1 MKRLLLAGLLLAAD
15 PAWERELSDPGD
27 IRRMMLSGDV
37 IVVHYRSRLDTFEL
51 ATGKPLASISL
62 AIAGTPPGAMANPEF
77 AGNTVLVQAS
87 IYDLKT
93 GRAVAT
99 DAIEGVGRVSGQAF
113 YSWSGDKLVKTA
125 AAGHP
130 EWSLLLKDIAR
141 SSILPASDGGAV
153 LRVAAP
159 KGGTEAA
166 KTYVSVSPAG
176 KIEWSVPIPEADQ
189 AGMEQIRNWSFSAE
203 GKDLYLLCGK
213 IKATDH
219 ALWTAVIDGRAK
231 RIVVKDVTLPHPR
244 VSPQAQVVHV
254 VRRDGAW
261 YGIGSGEVDVEVEEA
276 GKKRKVKAPGLVVVN
291 LSEGKEL
298 RRVAA
303 GLNLEAPPGYAV
315 WKENEVFDAV
325 ANKSLGKLGTPAA
338 PQVWF
343 SRSYAFVKEGPKMS
357 WVALA
362 GGDVKMGE
370 FQGSLAR
377 TVGDVVAAQGR
388 DGQKTVVGYFDLE
401 KGTFE
406 KVKSYEGG
414 VQSWIE
420 AETEGWVLVGVNA
433 GRTRELVAA
442 KRPK

>member
-1 MKRLLLAGLLLAAD
+1 MKPCALALLLVAAD

-27 IRRMMLSGDV
+27 IRRVFLAGDV
-37 IVVHYRSRLDTFEL
+37 VVVQLRSRVDTFDL

-62 AIAGTPPGAMANPEF
+62 AIVGTPPGAMATPEF
-77 AGNTVLVQAS
+77 AAGTVLVQVS

-99 DAIEGVGRVSGQAF
+99 DAIEGAGRVSGTAF

-125 AAGHP
+125 GAGHP

-141 SSILPASDGGAV
+141 SPILPSCDSGAV
-153 LRVAAP
+153 LRVPAP
-159 KGGTEAA
+159 KGGTESA
-166 KTYVSVSPAG
+166 KSYVSVSPAG

-189 AGMEQIRNWSFSAE
+189 AGMEQIRNWAIPAE

-213 IKATDH
+213 IKGSDH
-219 ALWTAVIDGRAK
+219 ALWTAIIDGKAK
-231 RIVVKDVTLPHPR
+231 RIVIKDVTSPHPKM
-244 VSPQAQVVHV
+244 SPQSQVMHI
-254 VRRDGAW
+254 VRRDNAW
-261 YGIGSGEVDVEVEEA
+261 HAVANGEVDVEVEEA

-291 LSEGKEL
+291 LSEGKEV

-315 WKENEVFDAV
+315 WKDNEVFDAI

-338 PQVWF
+338 QVWF
-343 SRSYAFVKEGPKMS
+343 TKSFALVKEGPKMS

-362 GGDVKMGE
+362 GGEVKTAE
-370 FQGSLAR
+370 FQGSLGR
-377 TVGDVVAAQGR
+377 TLGDVVAAQGR
-388 DGQKTVVGYFDLE
+388 DGQKTVVGYFDME

-406 KVKSYEGG
+406 KVKSYDGG

-420 AETEGWVLVGVNA
+420 AVTDGWVLVGVNA

-442 KRPK
+442 KRSK